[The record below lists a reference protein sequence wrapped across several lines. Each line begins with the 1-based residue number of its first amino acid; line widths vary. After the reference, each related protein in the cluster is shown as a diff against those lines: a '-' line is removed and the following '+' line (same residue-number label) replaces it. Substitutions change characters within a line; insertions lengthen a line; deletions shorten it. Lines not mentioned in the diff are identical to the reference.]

1 MVKPSQLFEQV
12 SIMSLS
18 FFIHF
23 YGEAKHGAALCGD
36 AEARLRNLR
45 TELGTKCSIILHS
58 PLAVSGNDPLRVA
71 QDERMLLCQLFLSDD
86 RMPANVASE
95 IAAGLSGLEEAEGV
109 RRVHSHVMTT
119 ERLRAGS
126 PEDPRAPAKAV
137 SFFVQYD
144 GPAQDP
150 EAFHAYYRSHHVP
163 IVFRMPGIRAVAYHL
178 PTPFA
183 GPAIGHVVS
192 RLQIVQAVFNSSD
205 DFVAMR
211 KSGERKEGLRDFEN
225 YPKFEGAVTHQ
236 VMDSRR
242 ID

>member
-1 MVKPSQLFEQV
+1 
-12 SIMSLS
+12 MSLS

-23 YGEAKHGAALCGD
+23 YGEAKHGAALCSD
-36 AEARLRNLR
+36 AEARLRNLK
-45 TELGTKCSIILHS
+45 TKLGTRCSIILHS
-58 PLAVSGNDPLRVA
+58 PLAVSGSDPLPVA
-71 QDERMLLCQLFLSDD
+71 QDERMLLCQLSLADD
-86 RMPANVASE
+86 EMRTDVASE
-95 IAAGLSGLEEAEGV
+95 MAAGLSGLAKAEGV
-109 RRVHSHVMTT
+109 RRIHSHVMTT
-119 ERLRAGS
+119 EWLRAGS
-126 PEDPRAPAKAV
+126 PDDPRAPVKAV

-150 EAFHAYYRSHHVP
+150 KAFHDYYRSHHVP
-163 IVFRMPGIRAVAYHL
+163 IVFRMPGIRALAYHL
-178 PTPFA
+178 PTQLA
-183 GPAIGHVVS
+183 APAIGDSVS

>member
-1 MVKPSQLFEQV
+1 MLR
-12 SIMSLS
+12 
-18 FFIHF
+18 
-23 YGEAKHGAALCGD
+23 
-36 AEARLRNLR
+36 ARLRPVFPALR
-45 TELGTKCSIILHS
+45 
-58 PLAVSGNDPLRVA
+58 R
-71 QDERMLLCQLFLSDD
+71 
-86 RMPANVASE
+86 
-95 IAAGLSGLEEAEGV
+95 AEGV

-126 PEDPRAPAKAV
+126 PDDPRAPAKAV

-150 EAFHAYYRSHHVP
+150 EAFHDYYRSHHVP

-178 PTPFA
+178 PTPLA
-183 GPAIGHVVS
+183 GPAIGDSVS

-225 YPKFEGAVTHQ
+225 YPKFEGPVTHQ

>member
-1 MVKPSQLFEQV
+1 
-12 SIMSLS
+12 MSLS

-23 YGEAKHGAALCGD
+23 HGKAKHGAALYGD
-36 AEARLRNLR
+36 AEARLRNLKI
-45 TELGTKCSIILHS
+45 ELGTKCSIILHS
-58 PLAVSGNDPLRVA
+58 PLAVSGNDPLPVA

-86 RMPANVASE
+86 RMRADVASE
-95 IAAGLSGLEEAEGV
+95 TAASLSGLEKAEGV

-119 ERLRAGS
+119 EWLRAGS
-126 PEDPRAPAKAV
+126 PDDPRAPPKAV

-163 IVFRMPGIRAVAYHL
+163 IVFRMPGIRALAYHL
-178 PTPFA
+178 PMPIVA
-183 GPAIGHVVS
+183 PVIGDSVS

-205 DFVAMR
+205 DFLAMR

-225 YPKFEGAVTHQ
+225 YPKFEGPVTHQ
-236 VMDSRR
+236 VMDSAR